1 MHTVNSFV
9 LDNENRVVLRSL
21 QQQVNVKSNRRTMD
35 IIRELTE
42 MATLDPDYIN
52 ASFIEVIDR
61 SNWCCCLLIYVSFV
75 YLSYNI
81 FILKI
86 SQNLLKRLMRL
97 FDLYLIEGKSERFC
111 L

>member
-1 MHTVNSFV
+1 M
-9 LDNENRVVLRSL
+9 LRSL

-52 ASFIEVIDR
+52 ASSIEVIDR
-61 SNWCCCLLIYVSFV
+61 SNRCCCLLIYVSSV
-75 YLSYNI
+75 YLSYYI

-97 FDLYLIEGKSERFC
+97 FDLYLIEGKSDLFC